1 MRAGRDRLSYV
12 RAGRDRQSSNLAEA
26 QCHHLSPMKSI
37 AGMILMASACLVGG
51 HGEFPKDDPSS
62 TDDSALAFT
71 WEIRLFALVMTLI
84 SSLATGIGGLI
95 VALGGTHNK
104 RQTSYLLNFSFGVMI
119 YISFADILA
128 DTTHK
133 LGWIQANLAFF
144 GGMVAFL
151 ALRMLVPEADIVAL
165 AVPADGVPG
174 ETAEQAGKQRSLIVS
189 GILTT
194 IGISL
199 HNIPEGIAV
208 YMTCLKGVRTGLP
221 LAVAMSLH
229 NIPEGIAV
237 AVPIYVAYKS
247 KWLAVK
253 WSLCAGLFELVGA
266 FIVAVF
272 FVDVLTPHIMDTAIS
287 CVAGVMVVLC
297 FTELLPELTNNV
309 DPQKAVLVNITGMF
323 CMFGSKVLCEMAL
336 ESSTGLQFDK
346 EL

>member
-1 MRAGRDRLSYV
+1 MPTLHQMKALAGVMLMMS
-12 RAGRDRQSSNLAEA
+12 A
-26 QCHHLSPMKSI
+26 Q
-37 AGMILMASACLVGG
+37 LVGG
-51 HGEFPKDDPSS
+51 HTCPDDNP
-62 TDDSALAFT
+62 TCADGALAFT

-84 SSLATGIGGLI
+84 SSVATGIGGLI
-95 VALGGTHNK
+95 VALGGSKNE
-104 RQTSYLLNFSFGVMI
+104 RQASYLLNFSFGVML

-128 DTTHK
+128 DTSQK
-133 LGWIQANLAFF
+133 IGWLQANLAFF
-144 GGMVAFL
+144 FGMFAFL
-151 ALRMLVPEADIVAL
+151 GLRALVPEADIVAL
-165 AVPADGVPG
+165 AIPDESLNGQ
-174 ETAEQAGKQRSLIVS
+174 TAEQAGKQRSLIVS

-247 KWLAVK
+247 KWMAFK
-253 WSLCAGLFELVGA
+253 WSIGAGLFELVGA

-272 FVDVLTPHIMDTAIS
+272 FVDMLTPHIMDTALS
-287 CVAGVMVVLC
+287 AVAGVMVVLC
-297 FTELLPELTNNV
+297 FTEILPELMSNDV

-323 CMFGSKVLCEMAL
+323 SMFLSKVLCEWAL
-336 ESSTGLQFDK
+336 ESATNLEMGK